1 MDINSGPKI
10 VGKIWC
16 EDPDQHLRVAE
27 EETRRGAGRGFEGI
41 SKLKDARAT
50 HALPRSYLHVSCLP

>member
-27 EETRRGAGRGFEGI
+27 GETRRGAGLGVEGEKSEKGYVESRI
-41 SKLKDARAT
+41 K
-50 HALPRSYLHVSCLP
+50 